1 MVGVQVATAREEL
14 LRAWQRGAKPD
25 VREYKEGADINQNNY
40 SGLTYGLLHLHPIF
54 RSMAIHP
61 VIRQVSAQLLG
72 EAVLRI
78 GQPGLGDLMATM
90 FKDYV

>member
-1 MVGVQVATAREEL
+1 MAVVQVVTAREEL
-14 LRAWQRGAKPD
+14 LGAWRRGAKPG

-40 SGLTYGLLHLHPIF
+40 SGLTYGLLHLHPVF

-72 EAVLRI
+72 PIAELYRC
-78 GQPGLGDLMATM
+78 P
-90 FKDYV
+90 